1 MKKYL
6 SLAIITVATLFNIT
20 FSSFDTIASTTDLET
35 VYMYADEDLPS
46 EH

>member
-20 FSSFDTIASTTDLET
+20 FTTDEAMASTTDLEN
-35 VYMYADEDLPS
+35 VYMYEDEDLPS